1 MKSKLMTMA
10 GVVALV
16 AMAFTGCC
24 TCNGKSACACT
35 DGKSCVCGNACNC
48 AKGKACACDKGKP
61 CTCCTDHAKCA
72 CGKTGCNCKK

>member
-10 GVVALV
+10 GVVALA
-16 AMAFTGCC
+16 AMAFAGCC
-24 TCNGKSACACT
+24 TGNGKSACACT

-48 AKGKACACDKGKP
+48 AKEKACACDKGKP

>member
-16 AMAFTGCC
+16 AMVFTGCC

-48 AKGKACACDKGKP
+48 AKEKACACDKGKP

>member
-10 GVVALV
+10 GIVAL
-16 AMAFTGCC
+16 AAKAFTGCC
-24 TCNGKSACACT
+24 KCNGKSACACT

-48 AKGKACACDKGKP
+48 AKEKACACDKGKP

>member
-16 AMAFTGCC
+16 AMAFTGC
-24 TCNGKSACACT
+24 ACT

-48 AKGKACACDKGKP
+48 AKEKACACDKGKP